1 MELRFNGPGR
11 KGNPPIKEMIS
22 GSISHFPVFLSHEI
36 PWSEFPLYIYTY
48 LIYSLI
54 YIGFTSHRSKMKQLR
69 KLQKQLPPQ
78 QRLSSTLS
86 SWPSRKKWR
95 TSKWHGISV
104 MPINRVRINI
114 NIAIIVSDTTILH
127 SLKLRSN
134 ELIHHKLEKWW
145 IYHLRLGRSIV
156 LSKSLK
162 RD

>member
-1 MELRFNGPGR
+1 MRIYIYIFNT
-11 KGNPPIKEMIS
+11 N
-22 GSISHFPVFLSHEI
+22 
-36 PWSEFPLYIYTY
+36 IYTY
-48 LIYSLI
+48 ILIFIGSTGHRLMSL
-54 YIGFTSHRSKMKQLR
+54 
-69 KLQKQLPPQ
+69 KLQKLRKQLPPQ

-86 SWPSRKKWR
+86 SWPSRKKR
-95 TSKWHGISV
+95 STSKGPSITV

-134 ELIHHKLEKWW
+134 ELTYHKLEKWW
-145 IYHLRLGRSIV
+145 IYHLRLGRSII